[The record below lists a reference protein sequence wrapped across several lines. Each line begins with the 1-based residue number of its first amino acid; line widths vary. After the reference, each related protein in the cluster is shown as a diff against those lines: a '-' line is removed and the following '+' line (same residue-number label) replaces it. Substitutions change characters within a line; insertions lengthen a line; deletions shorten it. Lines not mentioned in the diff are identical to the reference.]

1 MKKNTVLIT
10 VIAVLGFLS
19 IGDVTAQ
26 DAKHKSRTISKQG
39 NEIIIV
45 ASSPFEDMTEAAL
58 AGDKK
63 GIERALRAYDAV
75 ADKVDGV
82 LPAARRDEL
91 RALVADIRKAKNQ
104 VSLDAIALKAPEAYR
119 TLIQGLDRGVL
130 QVPLEVSLLDYA
142 GFSFLALLHVQP
154 VDWRLLQGAGGQ
166 AQKNWAA
173 IKAKVTNSGLRDA
186 VDVAVAGMNR
196 ACALKNADMAFLAA
210 QVDLAIVDLLE
221 AGFESTH

>member
-26 DAKHKSRTISKQG
+26 GAKQKSRTGSVAS
-39 NEIIIV
+39 NEIILA

-58 AGDKK
+58 AADKK

-75 ADKVDGV
+75 AGKVEGV
-82 LPAARRDEL
+82 LPAAKRDEL
-91 RALVADIRKAKNQ
+91 RVLVADIRRAKNQ
-104 VSLDAIALKAPEAYR
+104 GSLDAIVLKAPEAYR
-119 TLIQGLDRGVL
+119 TLIEGLDRGGL
-130 QVPLEVSLLDYA
+130 KVPMEVSLLDYT
-142 GFSFLALLHVQP
+142 GFRFLALLHVQP